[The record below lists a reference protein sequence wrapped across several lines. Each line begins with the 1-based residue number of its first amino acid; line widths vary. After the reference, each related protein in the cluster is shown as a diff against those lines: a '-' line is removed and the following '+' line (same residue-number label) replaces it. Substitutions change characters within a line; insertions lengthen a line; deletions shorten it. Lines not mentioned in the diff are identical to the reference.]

1 MIEQGILYVQHI
13 ISTYGIWGVLAATLI
28 EEIIAPIPSGLV
40 PLAAGF
46 FLLPADAT
54 FALVAVE
61 AIALVALPVAVGMS
75 IGSAL
80 VYALGY
86 YGGKPLIEKNERFLG
101 ISWRDIERIE
111 KRVIRGKRDELTLFL
126 LRLVPII
133 PGVAISGF
141 CGVVRYPFSR
151 FIAITFFGSGLR
163 AYALGLAG
171 WQAGEFYF
179 KYVEVFDRFEHQILL
194 GVVGLILLGVAYYVF
209 RKKRR

>member
-1 MIEQGILYVQHI
+1 MIEQGVLYVQHI
-13 ISTYGIWGVLAATLI
+13 ISVYGIWGVLAATLI

-46 FLLPADAT
+46 FLLPAEET

-61 AIALVALPVAVGMS
+61 AILLVALPVAIGMS
-75 IGSAL
+75 FGSAL
-80 VYALGY
+80 VYAIGY
-86 YGGKPLIEKNERFLG
+86 YGGKPLIEKHERFLG
-101 ISWRDIERIE
+101 ISWKDIERIE
-111 KRVIRGKRDELTLFL
+111 KRVIRGNRDELTLFL

-141 CGVVRYPFSR
+141 CGIVRYPFSR
-151 FIAITFFGSGLR
+151 FMLVTFLGSGLR

-171 WQAGEFYF
+171 WQGGEFYF
-179 KYVEVFDRFEHQILL
+179 KYVEVFDRFEHLILL
-194 GVVGLILLGVAYYVF
+194 GVVGLVAIGVLYYSL